1 MSGVTERL
9 EDVMQ
14 RLEACSKEYLR
25 LAVEHH
31 HDLLLNRTQE
41 MRRGV
46 EAMEAL
52 LERIREFET
61 VRIDTCNELADI
73 KGLPWSGTAWK
84 LEDLI
89 PHLEVGLAIRLKEMG
104 NRLKANLVEA
114 TGVAKQ
120 NAFLAEAGHRIAN
133 ASLSGISKMAIGHQ
147 RAPSAYGRRGAV
159 NLRPAVPVLNSSE
172 WRG

>member
-1 MSGVTERL
+1 MSSVVDRL
-9 EDVMQ
+9 EELMQ
-14 RLEACSKEYLR
+14 MLEACSKEYLR

-46 EAMEAL
+46 EAMEAM
-52 LERIREFET
+52 LERIQEFEM

-73 KGLPWSGTAWK
+73 KGLAWTGSAWK

-89 PHLEVGLAIRLKEMG
+89 PHLEVGVAIRLKEMA
-104 NRLKANLVEA
+104 NRLKSNLIEA
-114 TGVAKQ
+114 TSVAQQ
-120 NAFLAEAGHRIAN
+120 NAMLAEAGHRIAN
-133 ASLSGISKMAIGHQ
+133 DSLKGISRMAIGHQ
-147 RAPSAYGRRGAV
+147 RAPSAYGRKGAV